1 MPVVNA
7 TLCLPFKPAQEVI
20 ERWEQSVREACKR
33 TCFPYEEEVVVVLSL
48 LTDFLPLLLHS
59 RLIES
64 ISVDFALAEVRYALC
79 YDGAPSDEDEV
90 DLDVL
95 DLVLA
100 PPEAL
105 VITFTLTDL
114 EKAAFFNCLDVES
127 VSTSHV
133 SVVMTSATDSAA
145 EEGDRE

>member
-33 TCFPYEEEVVVVLSL
+33 TCFPYEEEVSEVLAAI
-48 LTDFLPLLLHS
+48 TDLLPLLLHS
-59 RLIES
+59 RVIES
-64 ISVDFALAEVRYALC
+64 ISVDFALAEVRYELA
-79 YDGAPSDEDEV
+79 YDAAPSDEDAL

-100 PPEAL
+100 TPDAC

-114 EKAAFFNCLDVES
+114 EKAAYLNCLDFES
-127 VSTSHV
+127 VATSHV
-133 SVVMTSATDSAA
+133 SVVMASAA
-145 EEGDRE
+145 EETEEGE